1 LRRLQTLLARGLTA
15 TAPLWPEL
23 RIAYG
28 WVHQAAHLLANAAGQ
43 DVFTLR
49 RAYRRLLVD
58 MHQERAT
65 VGALAP
71 AITHFRTVT
80 KSYWPGLFQ
89 CYQVAD
95 LPRTNNE
102 LEHFFG
108 CVRHHERRVSGRKA
122 APPTLVIRGAVRLVA
137 AVATRLKP
145 PTPTQLRPI
154 DLIAWQTL
162 RADLEYRHEA
172 RRAQGRFRRNP
183 SAYLAQVEATLLQAS
198 LPP

>member
-1 LRRLQTLLARGLTA
+1 
-15 TAPLWPEL
+15 
-23 RIAYG
+23 
-28 WVHQAAHLLANAAGQ
+28 
-43 DVFTLR
+43 
-49 RAYRRLLVD
+49 
-58 MHQERAT
+58 MHRERAT

-71 AITHFRTVT
+71 AIAHFHTVT

-95 LPRTNNE
+95 LPRTNND

-108 CVRHHERRVSGRKA
+108 SARHHERRVSGRKVA
-122 APPTLVIRGAVRLVA
+122 TSTLVVRGAVRLVA

-145 PTPTQLRPI
+145 PTPTHLRPT
-154 DLIAWQTL
+154 DLTAWRTL

-172 RRAQGRFRRNP
+172 RRAQLRFRRDP
-183 SAYLAQVEATLLQAS
+183 TAYLAQIEATLLQAS

>member
-1 LRRLQTLLARGLTA
+1 LRRLQALLARGLTA
-15 TAPLWPEL
+15 TAPLWPEV

-28 WVHQAAHLLANAAGQ
+28 WVHQAAHVLANAAGH
-43 DVFTLR
+43 DVFALR
-49 RAYRRLLVD
+49 RAYRGLLAE
-58 MHQERAT
+58 MHRERAT

-71 AITHFRTVT
+71 AIAHFHTVT

-95 LPRTNNE
+95 LPRTNND

-108 CVRHHERRVSGRKA
+108 SARHHERRVSGRKVA
-122 APPTLVIRGAVRLVA
+122 TSTLVVRGAVRLVA

-145 PTPTQLRPI
+145 PTPTHLRPT
-154 DLIAWQTL
+154 DLTAWRTL

-172 RRAQGRFRRNP
+172 RRAQLRFRRDP
-183 SAYLAQVEATLLQAS
+183 TAYLAQIEATILQAS

>member
-1 LRRLQTLLARGLTA
+1 LEALLARGLVA
-15 TAPLWPEL
+15 TAPLWPAV

-28 WVHQAAHLLANAAGQ
+28 WVREAAHSLANAADQ

-49 RAYRRLLVD
+49 RAYRRLLAE

-80 KSYWPGLFQ
+80 KSY
-89 CYQVAD
+89 CYQVVD
-95 LPRTNNE
+95 LPRTNND
-102 LEHFFG
+102 LEQFFG
-108 CVRHHERRVSGRKA
+108 SARHHERRVSGRKVA
-122 APPTLVIRGAVRLVA
+122 TLTLVIRGAVRLVA
-137 AVATRLKP
+137 AVATSLKP
-145 PTPTQLRPI
+145 PTPTQLRPT

-172 RRAQGRFRRNP
+172 RRAQLRFSRNP
-183 SAYLAQVEATLLQAS
+183 SAYLAQVEATSNLTAS
-198 LPP
+198 